1 MQVDYSAVYFT
12 VAISVETLSIHSVMS
27 RISAVK
33 KQTNKKKKKKKTD
46 ERTHRLSLFYERF
59 LMEEPEHGLYFFL
72 DQFDPD
78 T

>member
-12 VAISVETLSIHSVMS
+12 VATSVETLSIHSVMS

-33 KQTNKKKKKKKTD
+33 KTNQKKKKTD
-46 ERTHRLSLFYERF
+46 ERTHRLSMFYERF

>member
-12 VAISVETLSIHSVMS
+12 VATSVETLSIHSVMS

-33 KQTNKKKKKKKTD
+33 KTNQKKKKKKND
-46 ERTHRLSLFYERF
+46 ERTHRLSMLYERF